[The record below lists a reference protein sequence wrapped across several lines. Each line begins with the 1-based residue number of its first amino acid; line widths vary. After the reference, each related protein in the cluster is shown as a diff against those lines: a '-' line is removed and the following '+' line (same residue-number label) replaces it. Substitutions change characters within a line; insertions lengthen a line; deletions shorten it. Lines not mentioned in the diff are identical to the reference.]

1 MAKYQQGFPV
11 NENGEIVTTT
21 GSGSRNIS
29 SILPIDFVSTDDNNK
44 VPLVLPEQIITQ
56 FSSPSGG
63 SFSVTNN
70 TSLQWFEIADL
81 TGRLTQDTI
90 VDMDV
95 TFSYSMNTNA
105 KLITYSIGPNTS
117 SLTTLAG
124 TSRTSGTETGL
135 RAMFQFSVVD
145 SNTLFRVASSLG
157 AVGASGST
165 IGTLTYN
172 TNQISKLYIGV
183 QLSNVA
189 DSITCHSVQLKV
201 SKK

>member
-21 GSGSRNIS
+21 GSGSKNIN
-29 SILPIDFVSTDDNNK
+29 SILPIDFVPADNNNK
-44 VPLVLPEQIITQ
+44 IPLVLPEQIITQ

-70 TSLQWFEIADL
+70 TNLQWFEIADL
-81 TGRLTQDTI
+81 TGRLTQDCI

-95 TFSYSMNTNA
+95 TFSYSMNTNT
-105 KLITYSIGPNTS
+105 KSITYAIGPNTS

-135 RAMFQFSVVD
+135 RAAFQFSVVD
-145 SNTLFRVASSLG
+145 SNTLFRIASALG
-157 AVGASGST
+157 AVGASGSPV
-165 IGTLTYN
+165 GTLAYN
-172 TNQISKLYIGV
+172 TQQTSKLYIGV

-189 DSITCHSVQLKV
+189 DTITCHSVQLKV
-201 SKK
+201 SSK